1 MTSATSV
8 NRVVGRMDANAMS
21 THRHDWIT
29 LDRIRV
35 HAVWLRRTERIL
47 DWERKHF
54 CQCYEHDES
63 FSITLT
69 NLSGDAIIA

>member
-1 MTSATSV
+1 
-8 NRVVGRMDANAMS
+8 
-21 THRHDWIT
+21 
-29 LDRIRV
+29 
-35 HAVWLRRTERIL
+35 VWLRQTERIL